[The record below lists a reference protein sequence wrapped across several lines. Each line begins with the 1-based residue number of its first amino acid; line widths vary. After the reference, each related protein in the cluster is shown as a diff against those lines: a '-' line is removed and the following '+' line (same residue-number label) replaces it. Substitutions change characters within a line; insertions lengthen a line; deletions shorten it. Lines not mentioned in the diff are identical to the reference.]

1 MARNN
6 MTSIVNADDDQRRQL
21 AQRLREAREY
31 AGLSQEIVSNA
42 LGISRT
48 AVTNI
53 ESGSRKVD
61 ALELNI
67 LSSLYGR
74 TTEYLLNG
82 EVEALDKKLSFLARA
97 TQGLTEKDLE
107 ELERFALFL
116 KNTPKKN

>member
-1 MARNN
+1 
-6 MTSIVNADDDQRRQL
+6 MTTVANSEDDQRRQL

-31 AGLSQEIVSNA
+31 AGLSQEVVSNA

-53 ESGSRKVD
+53 ESGTRKVD

-67 LSSLYGR
+67 LGSLYGK
-74 TTEYLLNG
+74 TVEYLLNG
-82 EVEALDKKLSFLARA
+82 EIEALDQKLAFLARA
-97 TQGLTEKDLE
+97 TQGLSPKDLE

-116 KNTPKKN
+116 KNTPKKI

>member
-1 MARNN
+1 MIAANN
-6 MTSIVNADDDQRRQL
+6 SEGNEGIEL

-31 AGLSQEIVSNA
+31 AGLSQEVVSNA

-53 ESGSRKVD
+53 ESGSRKVH

-67 LSSLYGR
+67 LSSLYGK
-74 TTEYLLNG
+74 TVEYLLNG
-82 EVEALDKKLSFLARA
+82 ELEVLDKKLAFLARA
-97 TQGLTEKDLE
+97 TQGLSPKDLE

-116 KNTPKKN
+116 KNTPKKI

>member
-1 MARNN
+1 
-6 MTSIVNADDDQRRQL
+6 MTTIANSEEDQRRQL

-31 AGLSQEIVSNA
+31 AGLSQEVVSNA

-53 ESGSRKVD
+53 ESGTRKVD

-67 LSSLYGR
+67 LSSLYGK
-74 TTEYLLNG
+74 TVEYLLNG
-82 EVEALDKKLSFLARA
+82 KLEALDQKLAFLARA
-97 TQGLTEKDLE
+97 TQGFSPKDLD

-116 KNTPKKN
+116 KNTPKKI

>member
-1 MARNN
+1 
-6 MTSIVNADDDQRRQL
+6 MTTLINTEDDQRRQL

-53 ESGSRKVD
+53 ESGTRKVE

-67 LSSLYGR
+67 LSSMYGR
-74 TTEYLLNG
+74 TVEYLLNG
-82 EVEALDKKLSFLARA
+82 KTEALDKKLSFLARA

-116 KNTPKKN
+116 KNTPKKK